1 MQLSKL
7 FFFAALF
14 ASTTTALPGPQRGG
28 KGKGRQGNRP
38 ALRPPQ
44 NPDQVAPPPP
54 PPGGAPPPPPPPPNN
69 NNGGGNNNA
78 GGGGGGGGGG
88 GNGGAVNT
96 ALIPNDFGIQ
106 SGSGVGANNVPIPA
120 DCPPSPSDPRFL
132 NGLASLLTQGFFPDP
147 SVPAPIDLETFN
159 NANDQSEG
167 TNRARATAMVQVLQS
182 ISGTKGV
189 GCPGASFPVV
199 ITQQRTGV
207 AA

>member
-7 FFFAALF
+7 FFFAALL
-14 ASTTTALPGPQRGG
+14 ASTTTALPSPQRGERG

-38 ALRPPQ
+38 PLRPPQ

-54 PPGGAPPPPPPPPNN
+54 PPAGGAPPPPPN
-69 NNGGGNNNA
+69 NNGGNNNNA

-88 GNGGAVNT
+88 GNGGQVNT
-96 ALIPNDFGIQ
+96 AVIPTDFGIQ
-106 SGSGVGANNVPIPA
+106 AGSGVGVNNVPIPA

-147 SVPAPIDLETFN
+147 SVPAPIDLATFN

-167 TNRARATAMVQVLQS
+167 TNRARATAMVQVMQS
-182 ISGTKGV
+182 IGGTKGL
-189 GCPGASFPVV
+189 GCPGASFPVIV
-199 ITQQRTGV
+199 AQQRTGV
-207 AA
+207 VA